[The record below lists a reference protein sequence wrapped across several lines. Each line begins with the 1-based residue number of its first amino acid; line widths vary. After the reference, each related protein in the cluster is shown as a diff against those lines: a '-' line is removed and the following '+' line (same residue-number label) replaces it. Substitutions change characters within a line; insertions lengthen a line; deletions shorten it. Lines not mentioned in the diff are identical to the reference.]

1 MILDLSAVCLMRN
14 GCCLNVRKTGTDH
27 FILPGGKIE
36 PGETARAA
44 AVREV
49 AEELRLQLDP
59 SFLQPL
65 GTFQADA
72 ANGDAEGISC
82 TVFLRDWDPSWPHP
96 EPDHEIAEYEWTP
109 LATAANDPRQ
119 APLLVHRVIPALRS
133 RGLV

>member
-49 AEELRLQLDP
+49 AEELRFQLDP
-59 SFLQPL
+59 SLLQPL

-82 TVFLRDWDPSWPHP
+82 TVFLRD
-96 EPDHEIAEYEWTP
+96 
-109 LATAANDPRQ
+109 
-119 APLLVHRVIPALRS
+119 
-133 RGLV
+133 

>member
-59 SFLQPL
+59 SLLQPL

-96 EPDHEIAEYEWTP
+96 EPDHEIAE
-109 LATAANDPRQ
+109 
-119 APLLVHRVIPALRS
+119 
-133 RGLV
+133 

>member
-1 MILDLSAVCLMRN
+1 M
-14 GCCLNVRKTGTDH
+14 
-27 FILPGGKIE
+27 
-36 PGETARAA
+36 
-44 AVREV
+44 REV
-49 AEELRLQLDP
+49 AEELRFQLDP
-59 SFLQPL
+59 SLLQPL